1 MKSCSISQ
9 WNDASVVSKDQLLKD
24 VVGKEAIFCNLSDR
38 IDADVLNA
46 AGPNLKVVATMSV
59 G

>member
-1 MKSCSISQ
+1 M
-9 WNDASVVSKDQLLKD
+9 VTKDQLLKD

-38 IDADVLNA
+38 IDADVLDA
-46 AGPNLKVVATMSV
+46 AGPNLKVIATMSV